1 MRFSL
6 AFLIFILAA
15 NAFSQ
20 DSERA
25 LTTYSGNDKLVGLSN
40 LVDGFSECPI
50 RSVVGR
56 VRKFKTVGNLVSV
69 RLREA
74 KKKYVDVVVPLGR
87 VDSEDRSYVFR
98 HLITK
103 NNTLRISG
111 YSCSDELPFSAFSV
125 DRVY

>member
-1 MRFSL
+1 MLFV
-6 AFLIFILAA
+6 FLLFVLTGTV
-15 NAFSQ
+15 FSQ
-20 DSERA
+20 DNERA
-25 LTTYSGNDKLVGLSN
+25 LTTYSGNDKLIGLSN
-40 LVDGFSECPI
+40 LIDGFSECPI
-50 RSVVGR
+50 RIVVGR
-56 VRKFKTVGNLVSV
+56 VRKFKSVGNLVSV
-69 RLREA
+69 RLKEG
-74 KKKYVDVVVPLGR
+74 KKKFAEVVVPLGR